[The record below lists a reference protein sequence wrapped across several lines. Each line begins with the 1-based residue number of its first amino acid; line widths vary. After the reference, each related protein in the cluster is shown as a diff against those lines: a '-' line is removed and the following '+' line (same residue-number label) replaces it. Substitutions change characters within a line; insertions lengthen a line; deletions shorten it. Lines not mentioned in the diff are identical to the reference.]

1 MKWQV
6 MEWGDD
12 AIRLYERWGGHR
24 YADSWLI
31 YSFDKECLRKFC
43 DVASGF
49 PSYRIREAVKSD
61 VPTILKY
68 ITVSVSMAGLSR
80 G

>member
-24 YADSWLI
+24 YAGKWLT
-31 YSFDKECLRKFC
+31 YSFDKETVLKH
-43 DVASGF
+43 ANN
-49 PSYRIREAVKSD
+49 
-61 VPTILKY
+61 PTKDIY
-68 ITVSVSMAGLSR
+68 MA
-80 G
+80 